1 MERQAVSPAG
11 SPDTGTGFFMSESDT
26 SAAARAA
33 EFERWANVFTAHK
46 AFSHPSELHGALCG
60 RFAAGARIQEQDWL
74 VMACEHMGLA
84 EQAVEESDDLGAFMN
99 GAYEKTLAQLQSSE
113 MSFQPLLP
121 DDDYAIEQRLEAL
134 VAWVRGFLE
143 GMAMAAGAA
152 LGQAPEEIRELIE
165 DMVAI
170 SQLSDDEESDEE
182 SEQQLLEITEYVRLG
197 ALAVFT
203 EFNEPEKPAGNTPTL
218 H

>member
-1 MERQAVSPAG
+1 
-11 SPDTGTGFFMSESDT
+11 MSETDT
-26 SAAARAA
+26 ASAAHAA

-60 RFAAGARIQEQDWL
+60 RLAAGSRIEEDEWL
-74 VMACEHMGLA
+74 AMVCEHMGLPESAAA
-84 EQAVEESDDLGAFMN
+84 EADDLSVFMN
-99 GAYEKTLAQLQSSE
+99 EAYERVLVFLKSAD
-113 MSFQPLLP
+113 MSFHPLLP
-121 DDDYAIEQRLEAL
+121 DDDYAIDQRLEAL

-143 GMAMAAGAA
+143 GMALSAGES
-152 LGQAPEEIRELIE
+152 LGEAPDEIRELIE

-170 SQLSDDEESDEE
+170 SQVSEEQESDQE
-182 SEQQLLEITEYVRLG
+182 SEQQLVEITEYIRLG

-203 EFNEPEKPAGNTPTL
+203 EFNPPEKPASQAPTL

>member
-1 MERQAVSPAG
+1 MAPAVSPE
-11 SPDTGTGFFMSESDT
+11 TGTGFFMSESDT
-26 SAAARAA
+26 SGAARAA

-46 AFSHPSELHGALCG
+46 AFSHPSELHGVLCG
-60 RFAAGARIQEQDWL
+60 RLAAGTRIEEQQWL
-74 VMACEHMGLA
+74 AMVCEHMGLA
-84 EQAVEESDDLGAFMN
+84 DQAMEESDDLAPFMY
-99 GAYEKTLAQLQSSE
+99 GAYEKPAQLQSSE
-113 MSFQPLLP
+113 MTFEPLLP

-134 VAWVRGFLE
+134 IAWVRGFLE
-143 GMAMAAGAA
+143 GMALAAGAS
-152 LGQAPEEIRELIE
+152 LGQAPDEIRELIE

-170 SQLSDDEESDEE
+170 SQLSEDEESDDE

-203 EFNEPEKPAGNTPTL
+203 EFNEPEKPAGATPTL

>member
-1 MERQAVSPAG
+1 
-11 SPDTGTGFFMSESDT
+11 MSEADT
-26 SAAARAA
+26 SGAARAA

-46 AFSHPSELHGALCG
+46 AFSHPSELHGVLCG
-60 RFAAGARIQEQDWL
+60 RLAAGSRIEEPDWL
-74 VMACEHMGLA
+74 ATVCEHMGLPESA
-84 EQAVEESDDLGAFMN
+84 ADESDDLAPFMN
-99 GAYEKTLAQLQSSE
+99 KAYEQALDLLKSAD
-113 MSFQPLLP
+113 MSFHPLLP

-143 GMAMAAGAA
+143 GMALSAGES
-152 LGQAPEEIRELIE
+152 LGQAPDEIRELIE

-170 SQLSDDEESDEE
+170 SQLSDDEDADDE
-182 SEQQLLEITEYVRLG
+182 SEQQLLEITEYIRLG

-203 EFNEPEKPAGNTPTL
+203 EFNAPERPKSDSPTL

>member
-1 MERQAVSPAG
+1 
-11 SPDTGTGFFMSESDT
+11 MSETDT
-26 SAAARAA
+26 SGAARAA

-46 AFSHPSELHGALCG
+46 AFSHPSELHGVLCG
-60 RFAAGARIQEQDWL
+60 RLAAGSRIEEPEWL
-74 VMACEHMGLA
+74 NMVCEHMGLPENA
-84 EQAVEESDDLGAFMN
+84 ADDSEDLAPFMN
-99 GAYEKTLAQLQSSE
+99 KAYEQTLSHLKSTD
-113 MSFQPLLP
+113 MSFHPLLP

-143 GMAMAAGAA
+143 GMALSAGEA
-152 LGQAPEEIRELIE
+152 LGQAPDEIRELIE

-170 SQLSDDEESDEE
+170 SQLADDEEASDE
-182 SEQQLLEITEYVRLG
+182 SEQQLLEITEYIRLG

-203 EFNEPEKPAGNTPTL
+203 EFNAPERPASPSPTL

>member
-1 MERQAVSPAG
+1 
-11 SPDTGTGFFMSESDT
+11 MSETDT
-26 SAAARAA
+26 SGAARAA

-46 AFSHPSELHGALCG
+46 AFSHPSELHGVLCG
-60 RFAAGARIQEQDWL
+60 RLAAGSRIEEPEWL
-74 VMACEHMGLA
+74 NMVCEHMGLPENA
-84 EQAVEESDDLGAFMN
+84 ADDSEDLAPFMN
-99 GAYEKTLAQLQSSE
+99 KAYDQTLSHLKSTD
-113 MSFQPLLP
+113 MSFHPLLP

-143 GMAMAAGAA
+143 GMALSAGEA
-152 LGQAPEEIRELIE
+152 LGQAPDEIRELIE

-170 SQLSDDEESDEE
+170 SQLADDEEASDE
-182 SEQQLLEITEYVRLG
+182 SEQQLLEITEYIRLG

-203 EFNEPEKPAGNTPTL
+203 EFNEPERPASPSPTL

>member
-1 MERQAVSPAG
+1 
-11 SPDTGTGFFMSESDT
+11 MSETDT
-26 SAAARAA
+26 AAARAA

-46 AFSHPSELHGALCG
+46 AFSHPSELHGVLCG
-60 RFAAGARIQEQDWL
+60 RLAAGSRIDEPEWL
-74 VMACEHMGLA
+74 AMVCEHMGLA
-84 EQAVEESDDLGAFMN
+84 DEAVEESDDLAPFMN
-99 GAYEKTLAQLQSSE
+99 SAYGKTLKQLQSTD

-143 GMAMAAGAA
+143 GMALAAGAS
-152 LGQAPEEIRELIE
+152 LGQAPDEIRELIE

-170 SQLSDDEESDEE
+170 SQLSEDEESDDE

-203 EFNEPEKPAGNTPTL
+203 EFNEPEKPAGESPTL

>member
-1 MERQAVSPAG
+1 
-11 SPDTGTGFFMSESDT
+11 MSENDT
-26 SAAARAA
+26 ADAGHAA

-60 RFAAGARIQEQDWL
+60 RLAAGSRLEDQDWL
-74 VMACEHMGLA
+74 AMVCEHMGLPESA
-84 EQAVEESDDLGAFMN
+84 ADEADDLSVFMNDAYEQALAFLKS
-99 GAYEKTLAQLQSSE
+99 AD
-113 MSFQPLLP
+113 MSFHPLLP
-121 DDDYAIEQRLEAL
+121 DDDYALDQRLEAL

-143 GMAMAAGAA
+143 GMALSAGES
-152 LGQAPEEIRELIE
+152 LGEAPDEIRELIA

-170 SQLSDDEESDEE
+170 SQVSEEEASDHE
-182 SEQQLLEITEYVRLG
+182 SEQQMLEITEYIRLG

-203 EFNEPEKPAGNTPTL
+203 EFNPPEKPASHAPTL

>member
-1 MERQAVSPAG
+1 
-11 SPDTGTGFFMSESDT
+11 MSESDT
-26 SAAARAA
+26 SSGAARAA
-33 EFERWANVFTAHK
+33 EFERWANVFTAHQ
-46 AFSHPSELHGALCG
+46 AFSHPSELHGVLCG
-60 RFAAGARIQEQDWL
+60 RLAAGSRIQEPEWL
-74 VMACEHMGLA
+74 NMVCEHMGLPEA
-84 EQAVEESDDLGAFMN
+84 AAEESDDLAPFMN
-99 GAYEKTLAQLQSSE
+99 KAYEQTLALLQSAD
-113 MSFQPLLP
+113 MSFHPLMP

-143 GMAMAAGAA
+143 GMALAAGES
-152 LGQAPEEIRELIE
+152 LGQAPDEIRELIE

-170 SQLSDDEESDEE
+170 SQLSEDEEADEE

-203 EFNEPEKPAGNTPTL
+203 EFNAPEKPASDSPTL

>member
-1 MERQAVSPAG
+1 
-11 SPDTGTGFFMSESDT
+11 MSEADT
-26 SAAARAA
+26 SGAARAA

-46 AFSHPSELHGALCG
+46 AFSHPSELHGVLCG
-60 RFAAGARIQEQDWL
+60 RLAAGSRIKEPDWL
-74 VMACEHMGLA
+74 SMVCEHMGLPESA
-84 EQAVEESDDLGAFMN
+84 ADDSDDLAPFMN
-99 GAYEKTLAQLQSSE
+99 KAYEQTLALLKSAD
-113 MSFQPLLP
+113 MSFHPLLP

-143 GMAMAAGAA
+143 GMALSAGEA
-152 LGQAPEEIRELIE
+152 LGQAPDEIRELIE

-170 SQLSDDEESDEE
+170 SQLADDEEASDE
-182 SEQQLLEITEYVRLG
+182 SEQQLLEITEYIRLG

-203 EFNEPEKPAGNTPTL
+203 EFNAPEQPESTSPTL

>member
-1 MERQAVSPAG
+1 
-11 SPDTGTGFFMSESDT
+11 MSETDT
-26 SAAARAA
+26 ASTGYAA

-60 RFAAGARIQEQDWL
+60 RLATGSRIEEDEWL
-74 VMACEHMGLA
+74 AMVCEHMGLPESSA
-84 EQAVEESDDLGAFMN
+84 EEDESLAGFMN
-99 GAYEKTLAQLQSSE
+99 EAYKQTLEFLKAAD
-113 MSFQPLLP
+113 MSFHPLLP
-121 DDDYAIEQRLEAL
+121 DDDYAIDQRLEAL

-143 GMAMAAGAA
+143 GMALSAGES
-152 LGQAPEEIRELIE
+152 LGDAPEEIRELIE

-170 SQLSDDEESDEE
+170 SQVSEDQDSDEE
-182 SEQQLLEITEYVRLG
+182 SEQQLVEITEYIRLG

-203 EFNEPEKPAGNTPTL
+203 EFNPPEKPASEAPTL